1 MTNYVLCGN
10 TTGILTANTAIKFCS
25 LIKTGSS
32 HCKLCTGSEV
42 CCPRYL
48 VGFVWIARWTWKQV
62 WVQSP
67 NLFSMSSRSALMHRP
82 MRLQLDAVSVT
93 NRLYRHCTIHQTDR
107 RQTCLSLCLYQYPL
121 CCVSWHRNAAT
132 RLTIILCVGWSQSD
146 FLLPSSFLLCRFV
159 PAQERLVFALPI
171 ASCDSRPDE

>member
-1 MTNYVLCGN
+1 MSLWCNFDSVTDR
-10 TTGILTANTAIKFCS
+10 LTPSKIDRLLIMCVS
-25 LIKTGSS
+25 L
-32 HCKLCTGSEV
+32 
-42 CCPRYL
+42 PRHL
-48 VGFVWIARWTWKQV
+48 FLSRSTCVGWYYKKQV

-67 NLFSMSSRSALMHRP
+67 NLFSVSSRSALMHRP

-132 RLTIILCVGWSQSD
+132 RLTIIGLLCVGWSQSD